1 MREQLEE
8 VPEHRVLQDLGVECR
23 HSVHVVRTDYRHV
36 RHSHF
41 LVVAVTP
48 DHRQALLFKA
58 VAWVP
63 FANLFHKQ
71 MIDEIY
77 EIHMSGEQVLY
88 HVDTPLL
95 ESFRQHCVISVR
107 EGVRD
112 DVPCLIISESLNV
125 EQLSEELNG
134 GDDGVSVV
142 HLNLVEFREVVPV
155 RVVQLETFDD
165 VLDSRAAEEVLLLQT
180 QFLTLP
186 LRVIGVE
193 HRSDILCTL
202 TLHDRFVILGVV
214 EFLKVEFV

>member
-1 MREQLEE
+1 
-8 VPEHRVLQDLGVECR
+8 
-23 HSVHVVRTDYRHV
+23 
-36 RHSHF
+36 
-41 LVVAVTP
+41 
-48 DHRQALLFKA
+48 
-58 VAWVP
+58 
-63 FANLFHKQ
+63 

-77 EIHMSGEQVLY
+77 EIHMSGEQVLN

-112 DVPCLIISESLNV
+112 YVPCLIVSESLNI

-155 RVVQLETFDD
+155 RVVQLETFND
-165 VLDSRAAEEVLLLQT
+165 VLDSRAAEEELLLQT
-180 QFLTLP
+180 QFLALP

-193 HRSDILCTL
+193 H
-202 TLHDRFVILGVV
+202 
-214 EFLKVEFV
+214 